1 MARNISGHGEGY
13 TFPFQGVKNLQRA
26 TGGWKPFHP
35 PPFPALFLGSKHL
48 KTNHTARLSFWRV
61 NCSGLGACGSI
72 YPYPSSPH
80 GEKVVE
86 MSIVWIGLVLA
97 LSLVVAG
104 GTSCLMLHALFRA
117 ISAQHAKP
125 ARSED

>member
-1 MARNISGHGEGY
+1 
-13 TFPFQGVKNLQRA
+13 
-26 TGGWKPFHP
+26 
-35 PPFPALFLGSKHL
+35 
-48 KTNHTARLSFWRV
+48 
-61 NCSGLGACGSI
+61 
-72 YPYPSSPH
+72 
-80 GEKVVE
+80 